1 MTREKALEVS
11 DLIFK
16 IERYENLID
25 EIKELPG
32 LYELDEVFGEADL
45 EDQLVAIVQAKL
57 NVFLKDLEENY

>member
-1 MTREKALEVS
+1 MTREKAREVS
-11 DLIFK
+11 DLYFK

-32 LYELDEVFGEADL
+32 LYELDEVFGEHEF
-45 EDQLVAIVQAKL
+45 EDQLVAVVQAKV

>member
-1 MTREKALEVS
+1 MTREKARDIS
-11 DLIFK
+11 DLLFK

-32 LYELDEVFGEADL
+32 LYELDEVFGEHEL
-45 EDQLVAIVQAKL
+45 EDQLVAIVQAKV

>member
-1 MTREKALEVS
+1 MTREKVREVS
-11 DLIFK
+11 DLLFK

-32 LYELDEVFGEADL
+32 LYELDEVFGEHEL
-45 EDQLVAIVQAKL
+45 EDQLVAIVQAKV

>member
-1 MTREKALEVS
+1 MTREKAREVS
-11 DLIFK
+11 DLFFK

-32 LYELDEVFGEADL
+32 LYELDEVFGETEL
-45 EDQLVAIVQAKL
+45 EDQLVAIVQAKV